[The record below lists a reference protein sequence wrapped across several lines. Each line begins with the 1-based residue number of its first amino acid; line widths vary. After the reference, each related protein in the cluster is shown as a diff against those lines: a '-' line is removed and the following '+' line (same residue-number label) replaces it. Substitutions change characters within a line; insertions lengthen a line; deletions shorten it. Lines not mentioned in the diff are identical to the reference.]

1 MIRRFLTWLSG
12 PTALT
17 IARTEYQDALD
28 GFTAAQKRRDTRA
41 KHETWSALN
50 AAMHNLMAAERRG

>member
-1 MIRRFLTWLSG
+1 MIKRFLNWLHG

-41 KHETWSALN
+41 QNDTWAALN
-50 AAMHNLMAAERRG
+50 AATHNLMAAERRG